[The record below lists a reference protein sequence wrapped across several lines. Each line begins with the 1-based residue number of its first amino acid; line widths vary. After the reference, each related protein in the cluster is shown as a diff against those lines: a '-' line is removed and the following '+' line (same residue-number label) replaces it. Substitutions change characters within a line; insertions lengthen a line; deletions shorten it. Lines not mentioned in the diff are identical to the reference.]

1 MKGQPIFGR
10 ASAAFVAQQQRAAIR
25 PAHRPTPDSMC
36 VAYGPEQMDR
46 CAFEKEARSL
56 LEHVRIEQLSFE
68 QVRALITVDPT
79 LRTELMEAA
88 ETGFD
93 REALQRVFAHR
104 ARLWAY
110 IEPRLLTGR
119 RVAA

>member
-25 PAHRPTPDSMC
+25 SAHRPTPDSMC
-36 VAYGPEQMDR
+36 LAYGPERMDR
-46 CAFEKEARSL
+46 SAFRKEVWSL
-56 LEHVRIEQLSFE
+56 MEHVRIEQLSFE
-68 QVRALITVDPT
+68 QAHALITVSQT
-79 LRTELMEAA
+79 LRAELMAAA

-93 REALQRVFAHR
+93 REGLLRVFAHR
-104 ARLWAY
+104 DRVWNY
-110 IEPRLLTGR
+110 MRPRLIA